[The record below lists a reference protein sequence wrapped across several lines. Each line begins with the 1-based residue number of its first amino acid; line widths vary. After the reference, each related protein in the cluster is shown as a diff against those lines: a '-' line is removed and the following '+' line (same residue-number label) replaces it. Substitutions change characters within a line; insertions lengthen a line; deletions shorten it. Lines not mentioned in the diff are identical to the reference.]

1 MKSDE
6 LAERFKR
13 DGVVIIPDFF
23 NADEL
28 AAMNAVID
36 TLLEKPAVATKC
48 SDFYVK
54 NYQTEVD
61 GLGVKASE
69 HPAFTS
75 FQSHARMKEA
85 TCAAL
90 GGAYVDEYLLVQCTR
105 QGTGQAWHQDS
116 SDPVNFVLNRLIYT
130 RDIAPENGQ
139 IVVVPGSIHRG
150 RIPPGGHQDPIPGE
164 VALAP
169 KAGTLVLMSTYCWH
183 RVTINTTATPRV
195 SVNYRVRPQ
204 SAPEGLTAVAHFR
217 NGTYDFRAKA
227 QVGTQ

>member
-1 MKSDE
+1 MKEND
-6 LAERFKR
+6 LQARFKQ

-23 NADEL
+23 KADEL
-28 AAMNAVID
+28 AEMNAVID
-36 TLLEKPAVATKC
+36 TLLKIPKAASKC

-75 FQSHARMKEA
+75 FQSHPRMKEA
-85 TCAAL
+85 TVAAL
-90 GGAYVDEYLLVQCTR
+90 GGEFIDEYLLVQVTR

-150 RIPPGGHQDPIPGE
+150 RIPSGGHQDSIPGE

-183 RVTINTTATPRV
+183 RVTLNTTATPRV
-195 SVNYRVRPQ
+195 SVNYRVRPK
-204 SAPEGLTAVAHFR
+204 SAPEGLTALPNFR
-217 NGTYDFRAKA
+217 NGTYDFRTRTP
-227 QVGTQ
+227 VGNA